1 MHEKLKRF
9 FAENW
14 ATAGEGSSET
24 STSCEKLYNLGH
36 HLDHKPSS
44 FREQTDLGHNL
55 EHKKLHAKR
64 PIRSTIWSTKSCTR
78 NGPSRARF
86 GAQKV
91 ARETTL
97 SGARFGAQK
106 VARETALSGARF
118 GAQKVARETTLSGA
132 RFGAQKVARETTHPE
147 HDLEHKKLH
156 AKRHMR
162 SAKIGLVGRL
172 FLRG

>member
-78 NGPSRARF
+78 NDP
-86 GAQKV
+86 
-91 ARETTL
+91 
-97 SGARFGAQK
+97 
-106 VARETALSGARF
+106 
-118 GAQKVARETTLSGA
+118 SGA
-132 RFGAQKVARETTHPE
+132 RFGAQKVARETTHAERENWPGWAVVSE
-147 HDLEHKKLH
+147 GLMACHTDGLH
-156 AKRHMR
+156 FRAQVQN
-162 SAKIGLVGRL
+162 SSGVL
-172 FLRG
+172 FFLSSCI

>member
-64 PIRSTIWSTKSCTR
+64 PIRRTIWSTKSCTR

-106 VARETALSGARF
+106 VAR
-118 GAQKVARETTLSGA
+118 K
-132 RFGAQKVARETTHPE
+132 TTHPE

-156 AKRHMR
+156 AKRPIR
-162 SAKIGLVGRL
+162 STIWSTKSCTRNDTCGARKLAWLGGC
-172 FLRG
+172 F